1 MSVILLA
8 AEFGFGAP
16 SPCAFAW
23 KALRRRQ
30 ANSQS
35 GVMGS
40 VVPSA
45 TARIADLDQ
54 PRTPISG
61 SATGRLKRARR
72 VAKQIRWGNVPTN
85 GALPTLAV
93 VSEATNSQQ
102 QSGMDETGLEGF
114 LELKGVFGLTSSG
127 T

>member
-16 SPCAFAW
+16 SACAFAW
-23 KALRRRQ
+23 KPLRRRQ
-30 ANSQS
+30 ANQS

-45 TARIADLDQ
+45 TARIAD
-54 PRTPISG
+54 PISG

-72 VAKQIRWGNVPTN
+72 VAKQIRSGNVVPIN

-93 VSEATNSQQ
+93 VSEATNRN
-102 QSGMDETGLEGF
+102 G
-114 LELKGVFGLTSSG
+114 
-127 T
+127 